1 MSLALLPAEPDLTD
15 ALPAQPSPERLKALA
30 LRRSSSAQ
38 ALGLPGPS
46 PEEQTAIL
54 RIGARVPDHG
64 KLFPWRFVVIDHAAK
79 TALVEQL
86 KIIAAGRPDAD
97 TATAKLAKL
106 AAPPFTVVVVSQP
119 NRDHKIPAWEQE
131 LSAGAVC
138 MNLLH
143 AADALGYGASWITDW
158 YAYDAQAMKLL
169 GLAEREK
176 IAGFVHVGAQA
187 AAPLERPR
195 PDLADVVSH
204 WGG

>member
-38 ALGLPGPS
+38 SLTAPGPT

-64 KLFPWRFVVIDHAAK
+64 KLFPWRFIVIEHAAK

-86 KIIAAGRPDAD
+86 KTIAATRPDAD

-158 YAYDAQAMKLL
+158 YAYDAAAMKLL
-169 GLAEREK
+169 GLAEGEK

-187 AAPLERPR
+187 AAPLERAR
-195 PDLADVVSH
+195 ADLADLVSH